1 MTSFI
6 KASNTAQSAI
16 QMASSPTI
24 PVVDFS
30 SFYSSSPSERLQ
42 TGTAIYEALRDT
54 GFVYL
59 TNHGVSKQLIDEA
72 FTQSR
77 AFFDLPLVDKL
88 KAPHPPESWNHRGY
102 SQIGQEKISL
112 YPDALNTGTT
122 STDKVPSVLDMKESF
137 DLGRENDSIT
147 PNIYPPPEILPEFR
161 GVTSRLFST
170 LHNFGLDVLHALA
183 LGLQLEDEHFFSHFH
198 GKDGKEDPK
207 HQLRLLHYPAVS
219 KAVAARSNITRISPH
234 TDKGTMTL
242 LLQED
247 DGPGGLEVEASRG
260 GQYIPVPVIPGAI
273 LVNIGDLLQMWSND
287 TLRSTRHHIG
297 LPDANSV
304 GEEDGEEIVVP
315 RRFSIPYFIAPDLD
329 AVVECLDSALCWG
342 EGRPKKNIEPV
353 RAWDYI
359 VRSIGGA
366 Y

>member
-1 MTSFI
+1 
-6 KASNTAQSAI
+6 
-16 QMASSPTI
+16 MASSPTI
-24 PVVDFS
+24 PVVNFS
-30 SFYSSSPSERLQ
+30 SFYSSSPSERSQ
-42 TGTAIYEALRDT
+42 TGTAIFEALRDI

-59 TNHGVSKQLIDEA
+59 TNHGVSKQVIDEA

-77 AFFDLPLVDKL
+77 VFFDLPLVDKL

-137 DLGRENDSIT
+137 DLGRENDPIT
-147 PNIYPPPEILPEFR
+147 PNIYPPPEIVPEFR
-161 GVTSRLFST
+161 SVTNRLFST

-207 HQLRLLHYPAVS
+207 NQLRLLHYPAVS
-219 KAVAARSNITRISPH
+219 KAVAARRHLDTAF
-234 TDKGTMTL
+234 
-242 LLQED
+242 
-247 DGPGGLEVEASRG
+247 GGLEVEASRG

-297 LPDANSV
+297 LPDANTV
-304 GEEDGEEIVVP
+304 GDGEEIVMS
-315 RRFSIPYFIAPDLD
+315 RRFSIPYFITPDLD
-329 AVVECLDSALCWG
+329 AV
-342 EGRPKKNIEPV
+342 GRPKKNIEPV